1 VKGPEALDP
10 LGAGFLA
17 KLLNGELLDAELL
30 RESRHGEEMD
40 KLMALHDVVLLDA
53 APLGELLEVDE

>member
-1 VKGPEALDP
+1 VEGPEALDP

-17 KLLNGELLDAELL
+17 KLLNGELLNAELL
-30 RESRHGEEMD
+30 GKLRHREEMD
-40 KLMALHDVVLLDA
+40 KLVALHDVVLLDA